1 MGTKYNSL
9 EELRRKKALL
19 KNDVAEMEKL
29 ISFDNTK
36 ESLSALTKG
45 FTDQFLKE
53 ETNENG
59 EKKLALRKEEIV
71 REISTGI
78 KDNLISKNA
87 VFGLANTAVKGGV
100 VENALQLGTAALVGN
115 FAKKSLK
122 NPSWKKKLIG
132 FALIYLA
139 PFLLRF
145 IRQKL
150 EAYQK
155 QRSISSMEQLI

>member
-1 MGTKYNSL
+1 MSAKYSSL

-29 ISFDNTK
+29 ITFDNTK
-36 ESLSALTKG
+36 ESLSALTNG

-53 ETNENG
+53 ETG
-59 EKKLALRKEEIV
+59 EDGKPKLALKKDEIV
-71 REISTGI
+71 REISTNI
-78 KDNLISKNA
+78 KEHLVSKNA
-87 VFGLANTAVKGGV
+87 VLGIANTAVKGGV
-100 VENALQLGTAALVGN
+100 LENALQLGTAALVGN
-115 FAKKSLK
+115 YAKKSIK
-122 NPSWKKKLIG
+122 NPNWKKKIIG

-139 PFLLRF
+139 PYVLRF